1 MSLGEWD
8 FCLKLLNVPT
18 KHSLPHLRDTLTL
31 NVGQKNN
38 EHSIH
43 LPHFNAI
50 VQKHTHENLF
60 ILYYLGLSTAFLWTA
75 FSLF

>member
-1 MSLGEWD
+1 MGLWEWD
-8 FCLKLLNVPT
+8 FCLKFLSTPT
-18 KHSLPHLRDTLTL
+18 KTLLLFFETHTHAEC
-31 NVGQKNN
+31 QTKNN

-50 VQKHTHENLF
+50 VQKHTHENLL
-60 ILYYLGLSTAFLWTA
+60 ILYYLGLSIAFLWTA